1 MAAWPT
7 ISSLATAGGTLVLA
21 LATFSSVRSANRA
34 ARVAERSLLAGLT
47 PLLVPARMN
56 DPPQKINWV
65 DEHWTRLEGG
75 IAAVELDGDII
86 YLAIPL
92 RNVGSGLAVLQAWR
106 PESDF
111 DAARA
116 RERPNMEEFRQQAR
130 GIYVPPGDA
139 SFWQGAFREV
149 DDPLYESIRDTVIAR
164 RRFMIDLCYSDH
176 EGGQRTITRFTLSPI
191 GDDDRWLPTV
201 ARHWT
206 IDLPD
211 PRGDGR

>member
-1 MAAWPT
+1 MADWTT

-34 ARVAERSLLAGLT
+34 ARVAERALLAGLT
-47 PLLVPARMN
+47 PVLVPARMD

-75 IAAVELDGDII
+75 LAAVELVGDVI
-86 YLAIPL
+86 YLAIPV
-92 RNVGSGLAVLQAWR
+92 RNVGSGLAILQAWR
-106 PESDF
+106 PETDF
-111 DAARA
+111 DVERVRA
-116 RERPNMEEFRQQAR
+116 RPNMAEFRQQAR
-130 GIYVPPGDA
+130 DIYVPTGDA

-149 DDPLYESIRDTVIAR
+149 DDPLYDSMRDTVLAR

-191 GDDDRWLPTV
+191 GEDERWLPSV